1 MNPNGVKLKNTELN
15 NTELKKAT
23 FYKTGI
29 CKKKHVYIRRHLCQ
43 VLKARNMADGL
54 CRRTPVRKASN
65 ILMHG
70 KHQIALR
77 EAERGT
83 VSGDSHMACLD

>member
-29 CKKKHVYIRRHLCQ
+29 CKKSTYTYDVIYVKF
-43 VLKARNMADGL
+43 
-54 CRRTPVRKASN
+54 
-65 ILMHG
+65 
-70 KHQIALR
+70 
-77 EAERGT
+77 
-83 VSGDSHMACLD
+83 